1 MSEQTSETNS
11 ADDPFSPE
19 NIGVV
24 HFIQLG
30 RIYDVLMGI
39 FSTIDKDKA
48 HDLLE
53 IHSKG
58 AFMGPEPR
66 FSGNFIT
73 DEINV
78 DE

>member
-1 MSEQTSETNS
+1 MTEQQNET
-11 ADDPFSPE
+11 DPFSPE

-39 FSTIDKDKA
+39 FSTIDKEKA

-78 DE
+78 EE